1 MAVFSLGALPAKRR
15 DTLPYHLP
23 LMDSSTPRIE
33 QQDTPE
39 GRIFAV
45 LGAWTAADLT
55 VKPVWEALTAQLK
68 KLNHGVHLNASQFPP
83 DAAASRA
90 GAPPDGPGT
99 AADSAGWDL
108 SQMERLDYLGA
119 QLLWSHW
126 GHQWPVQLALA
137 PTQRAVLE
145 TVARFPV
152 PPAAPRQFDWQQPL
166 VVLGSRLLAFF
177 DHLKALVRL
186 IGQLLLDMLRLA
198 RHPQEGPWRDFSG
211 HLYHIGATA
220 LPITALVGFL
230 IGVVLAYLISQ
241 QLRQFGADAFIVNIL
256 GISLIREL
264 GPVLAAILI
273 AGRSGSAITA
283 QIGVMRVTEELDAMR
298 VMGIAKGFRLVM
310 PRALALAVVMPLI
323 SVWTT
328 VAALLGG
335 MLAANIAM
343 DVTPSFFLNA
353 LPEAVDVANLTLASA
368 KSVVFGLLI
377 ALIGC
382 HYGLRVKPNTE
393 SLGQG
398 TTASVVSSIT
408 VVILVDAL
416 FAVLFKNV
424 GI

>member
-1 MAVFSLGALPAKRR
+1 ME
-15 DTLPYHLP
+15 D
-23 LMDSSTPRIE
+23 STPRIE
-33 QQDTPE
+33 QQDTPQ
-39 GRIFAV
+39 GRLFV
-45 LGAWTAADLT
+45 VQGAWTAAGLT
-55 VKPVWEALTAQLK
+55 GGEVWDALTAQLQG
-68 KLNHGVHLNASQFPP
+68 LG
-83 DAAASRA
+83 DAASS
-90 GAPPDGPGT
+90 P
-99 AADSAGWDL
+99 AGWNL
-108 SQMERLDYLGA
+108 EKIGKLDHLGA
-119 QLLWSHW
+119 QVLWNHW
-126 GHQWPVQLALA
+126 GRSWPAQLQAE
-137 PTQRAVLE
+137 PSQRAVLE
-145 TVARFPV
+145 TVAKFSTD
-152 PPAAPRQFDWQQPL
+152 PPKRRKTDWSEPFIL
-166 VVLGSRLLAFF
+166 LGTRVLRLL
-177 DHLKALVRL
+177 DHLKGLVRL
-186 IGQLLLDMLRLA
+186 IGQLLLDVIHLVR
-198 RHPQEGPWRDFSG
+198 RPQDGPWRDLSG
-211 HLYHIGATA
+211 HLFHIGATA

-298 VMGIAKGFRLVM
+298 VMGIPRGFRLVM

-328 VAALLGG
+328 IAALLGG
-335 MLAANIAM
+335 MLAADISM
-343 DVTPSFFLNA
+343 DVTPAYFINS
-353 LPEAVDVANLTLASA
+353 LPAAVDVANLSLATA
-368 KSVVFGLLI
+368 KSVVFGVLI

-398 TTASVVSSIT
+398 TTASVVTSIT

-416 FAVLFKNV
+416 FAVLFKSV